1 MVEAAT
7 LEDRHLGNPLK
18 KLQPASVVN
27 VTWGPCINP
36 PLGKYFSRGTD
47 GEAIA
52 CPTSLGLMLLL
63 FFLFAYRPCCCRAAV
78 LLPLVLLLLLLLQLL
93 LVWLLLLVFVGSP
106 RSTE

>member
-1 MVEAAT
+1 MLEAAM
-7 LEDRHLGNPLK
+7 LEDRHLGNPLN

-36 PLGKYFSRGTD
+36 TLGNYFSTGTD

-52 CPTSLGLMLLL
+52 YPTSLGLML
-63 FFLFAYRPCCCRAAV
+63 FFLFACRPCCCRAAV

-93 LVWLLLLVFVGSP
+93 LVWLLFLAFVVSP